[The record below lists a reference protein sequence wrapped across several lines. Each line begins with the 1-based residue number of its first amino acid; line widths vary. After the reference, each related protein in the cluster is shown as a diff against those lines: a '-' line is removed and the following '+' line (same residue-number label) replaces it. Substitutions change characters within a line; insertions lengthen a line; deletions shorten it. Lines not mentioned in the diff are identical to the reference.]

1 MFTTK
6 RRAEMDIEKSMQS
19 KEVELP
25 ASFTKCGCRE
35 PVSQITR
42 SYWVA
47 WQLIGRCLTSRLAQS
62 ELYQHQCATCCVYHS
77 RSCLYSG
84 IVSLSCSSNVL
95 CVHHSRSNLYLG
107 VVAAMSYVYTIVYH
121 ICIL

>member
-1 MFTTK
+1 
-6 RRAEMDIEKSMQS
+6 MDIEKSMQS

-84 IVSLSCSSNVL
+84 IVLLSCSSNVL
-95 CVHHSRSNLYLG
+95 RVMCTTL
-107 VVAAMSYVYTIVYH
+107 
-121 ICIL
+121 